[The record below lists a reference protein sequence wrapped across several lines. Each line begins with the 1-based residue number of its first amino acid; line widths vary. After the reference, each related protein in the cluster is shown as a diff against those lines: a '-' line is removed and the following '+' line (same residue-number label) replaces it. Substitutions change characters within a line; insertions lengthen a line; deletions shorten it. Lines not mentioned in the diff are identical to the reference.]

1 MIGVVL
7 CAAPIALPLY
17 LYEAAATQGQSIIW
31 APVCLVIVLV
41 AVLPLWLRQI
51 HRVRHPWRALG
62 CTGGITWLKHW
73 GYAFA
78 LGGMSVIGLYVIQLL
93 MGWGQWVGL
102 DADRWL
108 QFLFE
113 GALLGLGVGLAEEL
127 LFRGWILFELE
138 QDYPSH
144 VTVGL
149 NACLFAI
156 AHYLRPISSILATW
170 PQFLGLVLLGVTLV
184 WARRIPIKIASQN
197 SSSKHLGFA
206 AGLHGG
212 LVWAYYQFNVG
223 DLVKTTGQVPAWV
236 TGIDN
241 NPLAG
246 LLGIGLLLGL
256 ASFTYQL
263 SHRQV
268 DWRI

>member
-1 MIGVVL
+1 MVGVVL

-17 LYEAAATQGQSIIW
+17 WYEAAATQGQSIVW
-31 APVCLVIVLV
+31 APICLVIVLMTG
-41 AVLPLWLRQI
+41 LPWWLRQI
-51 HRVRHPWRALG
+51 HGVRVPWRALG

-78 LGGMSVIGLYVIQLL
+78 LGGMSVIGLYLIQLCL
-93 MGWGQWVGL
+93 GWSLWVGL
-102 DADRWL
+102 DDHWP
-108 QFLFE
+108 QFVME
-113 GALLGLGVGLAEEL
+113 GGLLGLGVGLAEEL

-138 QDYPSH
+138 QDYRPN
-144 VTVGL
+144 VAIWL
-149 NACLFAI
+149 NALLFAI

-170 PQFLGLVLLGVTLV
+170 PQFLGLLLLGVTLV
-184 WARRIPIKIASQN
+184 WARRIPVKSASQN
-197 SSSKHLGFA
+197 TASTHLGFA

-223 DLVKTTGQVPAWV
+223 NLVATTGQAPAWV
-236 TGIDN
+236 TGIDD

-246 LLGIGLLLGL
+246 LLGIGLLVGL
-256 ASFTYQL
+256 ASLTYRL

-268 DWRI
+268 GVRA